1 MANPPEEAAYFVT
14 KTRQVAILSS
24 SASID
29 LASSVLDQISKQNIT
44 LPNIEIGSCLRTT
57 AVLEPMNIVISS
69 NRYLDDN
76 SAGVVIFT
84 SGTTGRPKG
93 SVLRR
98 AYTHESALV
107 VADSFHI
114 GPNDVLLHTLPVHH
128 ATGLGTSFFPFLN
141 SGACIEFKTG
151 SFDPKWVWD
160 RFREGGITIFSGV
173 PTMYMRLMW
182 HYQREINDLPTPDRE
197 GYAEGAGKIRSFL
210 CGSSALQ
217 QPVQNFW
224 TEIRNGRPILVRYGS
239 SEIPGCIRV
248 PANVAPTNVPRGC
261 VGSAAPGVDVKI
273 SDEGEL
279 LLKSPHMFSK

>member
-1 MANPPEEAAYFVT
+1 MNV
-14 KTRQVAILSS
+14 
-24 SASID
+24 
-29 LASSVLDQISKQNIT
+29 
-44 LPNIEIGSCLRTT
+44 TT
-57 AVLEPMNIVISS
+57 ALANAPPLQASDIVVSS
-69 NRYLDDN
+69 DRYLDDN

-107 VADSFHI
+107 VADSFDI
-114 GPNDVLLHTLPVHH
+114 GPSDVLLHTLPVHH

-141 SGACIEFKTG
+141 SGACIEFRTG
-151 SFDPKWVWD
+151 SFDPKWVWE

-173 PTMYMRLMW
+173 PTMYLRLMW
-182 HYQREINDLPTPDRE
+182 HWQRHIADKPAGERFA
-197 GYAEGAGKIRSFL
+197 YSEGARRLRSCL

-217 QPVQNFW
+217 QPVQDFW
-224 TEIRNGRPILVRYGS
+224 TKIRGGQPILVRYGS

-248 PANVAPTNVPRGC
+248 PTRIDKGSVPKGC

-273 SDEGEL
+273 SDDGEL
-279 LLKSPHMFSK
+279 LIKSPHMFSKYVHVPESSVHVG